1 MVLTIV
7 RTEWNF
13 ILQCQLWS
21 NYSTADPNDGSEEGG
36 WSLGGQYRCF
46 LLKKRFTGGTLNRD
60 KDVTINLIKRL
71 TNSGWKNERIV
82 KEAVRS
88 FCHAVECH
96 FDG

>member
-36 WSLGGQYRCF
+36 WSLGGAIPLFPFKKEVYR
-46 LLKKRFTGGTLNRD
+46 GH
-60 KDVTINLIKRL
+60 
-71 TNSGWKNERIV
+71 V
-82 KEAVRS
+82 K
-88 FCHAVECH
+88 
-96 FDG
+96 